1 MLRLYAAK
9 LMSIQTRVHAVT
21 SDGLDAARAVESI
34 TAGQADSTHISCA
47 RTAHTR
53 SNTEDV
59 VSFAQFWRLRHDIVA
74 HHRTFRL
81 RDPEHRVAILIEIEL
96 VF

>member
-34 TAGQADSTHISCA
+34 TSITAGQADSTHIM
-47 RTAHTR
+47 RAH
-53 SNTEDV
+53 SPHSLEY
-59 VSFAQFWRLRHDIVA
+59 
-74 HHRTFRL
+74 
-81 RDPEHRVAILIEIEL
+81 
-96 VF
+96 

>member
-34 TAGQADSTHISCA
+34 TAGQADSTHTM
-47 RTAHTR
+47 RAH
-53 SNTEDV
+53 SPHSLEY
-59 VSFAQFWRLRHDIVA
+59 
-74 HHRTFRL
+74 
-81 RDPEHRVAILIEIEL
+81 
-96 VF
+96 

>member
-34 TAGQADSTHISCA
+34 TAGQADSKHIM
-47 RTAHTR
+47 RAH
-53 SNTEDV
+53 SPLSLEY
-59 VSFAQFWRLRHDIVA
+59 
-74 HHRTFRL
+74 
-81 RDPEHRVAILIEIEL
+81 
-96 VF
+96 

>member
-34 TAGQADSTHISCA
+34 TAGL
-47 RTAHTR
+47 RTGGQH
-53 SNTEDV
+53 
-59 VSFAQFWRLRHDIVA
+59 A
-74 HHRTFRL
+74 HHARAQPTLAR
-81 RDPEHRVAILIEIEL
+81 ILKTWS
-96 VF
+96 VSRSFGV